1 MGNLICWESYMPL
14 VRTALYQKGVAL
26 YISPNTNDNP
36 EWQDTIRHIAIEG
49 KCFFINTDMV
59 IRKRDYPADLKGHD
73 EIEKLPEIP
82 CRGGSCVID
91 PYGHAVTD
99 VVWDKEEIIYAD
111 LDMQKVPAGRMEFDP
126 CEHYNRPDAVELI
139 VREK

>member
-1 MGNLICWESYMPL
+1 MSSIL
-14 VRTALYQKGVAL
+14 T
-26 YISPNTNDNP
+26 
-36 EWQDTIRHIAIEG
+36 
-49 KCFFINTDMV
+49 
-59 IRKRDYPADLKGHD
+59 
-73 EIEKLPEIP
+73 
-82 CRGGSCVID
+82 
-91 PYGHAVTD
+91 GHAVTD

>member
-36 EWQDTIRHIAIEG
+36 EWQGTIRHIAIEG
-49 KCFFINTDMV
+49 KCFFINADMV

-82 CRGGSCVID
+82 CCGGSCVID

-99 VVWDKEEIIYAD
+99 VVWDKKEIIYAD
-111 LDMQKVPAGRMEFDP
+111 LDMQKVPASRMEFDP
-126 CEHYNRPDAVELI
+126 CGHYNRPDAVELI